1 MGSHEYGH
9 MNAPHATWCGHRPST
24 TFHSNHRLKPL
35 ASLDYHVHSVLAADI
50 HSLAL
55 RTIFSQAV
63 CSKARKFLWW
73 VGLLLEDQK
82 SESSTKDYEGK
93 PRLWFLLQVH
103 WNRPKGMFYVSCSNV
118 TARNIW
124 NWKYS
129 KVTTAEAF
137 LYHHAATAN
146 LRDSRSPALKP
157 WRLWSWTSIISAM
170 SSQIVISSS
179 NPFLWHCTI
188 DP

>member
-24 TFHSNHRLKPL
+24 TFHSSHRLKPL
-35 ASLDYHVHSVLAADI
+35 ASLDYHAHSALVADI

-73 VGLLLEDQK
+73 VGLLLEDQEF
-82 SESSTKDYEGK
+82 ESSTKYYEGK

-103 WNRPKGMFYVSCSNV
+103 WNRQKGMFYVSRSNV

-124 NWKYS
+124 NWKHS
-129 KVTTAEAF
+129 KVTTGDKAFWSPSCCNSQLERFSTTCSQTLEA
-137 LYHHAATAN
+137 
-146 LRDSRSPALKP
+146 
-157 WRLWSWTSIISAM
+157 
-170 SSQIVISSS
+170 VITNWYKSS
-179 NPFLWHCTI
+179 NDNPDCSI
-188 DP
+188 